1 MNITIARVVLTGSAT
16 DTLDET
22 ISRDDYAA
30 GRKAIMAEL
39 RGTGIRM
46 VKEDRHGVELTNG
59 GTRYGWD
66 LYTGTGSN
74 RQHAGYAW
82 VDIVPV
88 TAVYPV
94 GATVRQTHTGE
105 LSTVTGHFQRDASAP
120 VTVETDGFTGY
131 ASAFVVVD
139 DYELSELGLLDTP
152 EPTADVPADY
162 DPEQTYADALD
173 YVREVRP
180 ELVDEP
186 ATLAELEAARERA
199 AANLAELFGDGEAAD
214 DVERCPVCGDPADY
228 CQGHGETGDPRGWRK
243 MIAHDHGDHTECH
256 SAGCEAAGTTEHAD
270 YPHEVGYLDACE
282 ACTSGPCVCCESD
295 SLAPCVSV
303 NCEHP
308 ADDGEADD
316 EQRYPEWTE
325 RPADGEAIEPDTG
338 RRFGGALAVLVV
350 LAVWFVAGL
359 FAPVSPS
366 AYASPVA
373 EDSPEWNCA
382 TMGDHECGPR
392 PAVAPVVPPHCFPMP
407 GRPGNTLWVMLTPS
421 GVAGCT
427 ADGR

>member
-1 MNITIARVVLTGSAT
+1 MSNTYTTG
-16 DTLDET
+16 ET
-22 ISRDDYAA
+22 I
-30 GRKAIMAEL
+30 
-39 RGTGIRM
+39 
-46 VKEDRHGVELTNG
+46 
-59 GTRYGWD
+59 TR
-66 LYTGTGSN
+66 T
-74 RQHAGYAW
+74 
-82 VDIVPV
+82 DIVRIGRGKVDYSVSLPV
-88 TAVYPV
+88 DPFDRNNVEIENLATGRHRVIPAARLTLVLSAGPSFDPGTAVAV
-94 GATVRQTHTGE
+94 RGEAADGRTVFATVVGRTAG
-105 LSTVTGHFQRDASAP
+105 D
-120 VTVETDGFTGY
+120 DGFRTVRFEDGRT
-131 ASAFVVVD
+131 AHMEVSDLRIPTEAEVNAAVD
-139 DYELSELGLLDTP
+139 HWVTTR
-152 EPTADVPADY
+152 TADVPADY
-162 DPEQTYADALD
+162 DPEQTYAEALD

-243 MIAHDHGDHTECH
+243 VIAHDHGDHTECH
-256 SAGCEAAGTTEHAD
+256 PAGCEAAGTTEHAD

-392 PAVAPVVPPHCFPMP
+392 PAVAPVVPPHCFPLP

>member
-1 MNITIARVVLTGSAT
+1 MNITIARVVLAGSAT

-152 EPTADVPADY
+152 EPTAEP
-162 DPEQTYADALD
+162 
-173 YVREVRP
+173 
-180 ELVDEP
+180 EP
-186 ATLAELEAARERA
+186 ATLAELEAATDRA
-199 AANLAELFGDGEAAD
+199 AANLAELFGDGEAD
-214 DVERCPVCGDPADY
+214 DDGERCPVCGDPADY

-256 SAGCEAAGTTEHAD
+256 PAGCEAAGTTEHAD

-295 SLAPCVSV
+295 SFAPCVSV

-308 ADDGEADD
+308 EEEADD

-325 RPADGEAIEPDTG
+325 RPADGEAIEPAAG
-338 RRFGGALAVLVV
+338 VRFGGALAVLVA

-366 AYASPVA
+366 AYASPVPVVT

-392 PAVAPVVPPHCFPMP
+392 PAVAPVVPAHCFPLP